1 MGVDEKDLSM
11 GAAVVWGNNKKIR
24 IKSPDLMHLDAV
36 RKPALLCNK
45 LNKTMQ
51 SEEFCCFHTFE
62 SSLGSSVH
70 TVKSSAKTDSED
82 SFAIQ

>member
-1 MGVDEKDLSM
+1 MGVDEEELSM
-11 GAAVVWGNNKKIR
+11 EQQWCGETIR
-24 IKSPDLMHLDAV
+24 IKSPDLMHLDAA
-36 RKPALLCNK
+36 RKSALLCNK
-45 LNKTMQ
+45 LNKIMQ
-51 SEEFCCFHTFE
+51 SEELCCFHTFE